1 MCEITTER
9 ERSHDSF
16 VQVCV
21 LSVAGTRRVRRGV
34 VRDESGKGALS
45 PRQIMA
51 GSGSHVRGLGFYLGE
66 PMKGLKQ
73 GRGTIRFVL

>member
-1 MCEITTER
+1 MREITPER

-16 VQVCV
+16 VQVYV
-21 LSVAGTRRVRRGV
+21 LRVAGTRRARRGV

-45 PRQIMA
+45 ARQIMA
-51 GSGSHVRGLGFYLGE
+51 GSGSHVEGLGFYFGE